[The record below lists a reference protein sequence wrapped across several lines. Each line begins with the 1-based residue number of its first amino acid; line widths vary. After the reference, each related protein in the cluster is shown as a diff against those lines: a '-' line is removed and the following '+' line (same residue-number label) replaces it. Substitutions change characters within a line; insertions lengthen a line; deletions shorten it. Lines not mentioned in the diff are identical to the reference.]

1 MLNAFPR
8 LLFFQKKNVFTG
20 DHRGMR
26 MRLAPVQ
33 PEEGARFL
41 RAWVWPEPLC
51 FTAVLRERE
60 AIKAAEAAPA
70 PAEAAERAPAAE
82 AALGPA
88 EAAEAAEIEKPESEA
103 DAVYPLFTADFALDE
118 DGLAAACDWVR
129 RMYDEQLPLWKAHD
143 REPVV

>member
-33 PEEGARFL
+33 PEEGERFL

-51 FTAVLRERE
+51 FTAVLRERDAAQSAE
-60 AIKAAEAAPA
+60 RAKSPVPAEGGEGVSTPDASAAEAVT
-70 PAEAAERAPAAE
+70 
-82 AALGPA
+82 
-88 EAAEAAEIEKPESEA
+88 
-103 DAVYPLFTADFALDE
+103 DAFPLFTADFVLDE
-118 DGLAAACDWVR
+118 DGLVAACDWVR
-129 RMYDEQLPLWKAHD
+129 RMYDEQLPLWKAHYQ
-143 REPVV
+143 EPVV

>member
-33 PEEGARFL
+33 PEEGERFL

-60 AIKAAEAAPA
+60 AVQSAEND
-70 PAEAAERAPAAE
+70 PAEASADGNRAD
-82 AALGPA
+82 
-88 EAAEAAEIEKPESEA
+88 I
-103 DAVYPLFTADFALDE
+103 YPLFTADFALDE

-129 RMYDEQLPLWKAHD
+129 RMYDEQLPLWEAHY